1 MKKRTPFNPAK
12 TTKKLQGYLGVP
24 NAERQARS
32 RSGFETEQIT
42 DGRYVSRER
51 AMLTHPALLIE
62 LYNQVVR
69 KHQEAGEALPEKI
82 HIPKMTPSDRATAAY
97 RNILW
102 AYLKVSAEVSRGT
115 VKIVDYEGAPAAQ
128 GLNRVPLSQ
137 NQFDSRRFYA
147 WIREQHGLLVVTD
160 FLDSICKQM
169 NPELV
174 ADGDTTPTKAEIG
187 QSLTGAENARDAKN
201 AADGALALACRVLS
215 EAARDFVI
223 IERRHRSEIQ
233 RLERSASRA

>member
-12 TTKKLQGYLGVP
+12 TAKNLTGYLGVP
-24 NAERQARS
+24 NVERQARS

-51 AMLTHPALLIE
+51 AMLTHPSLLME
-62 LYNQVVR
+62 LYNQVIR
-69 KHQEAGEALPEKI
+69 KHQEAGETLPEKI
-82 HIPKMTPSDRATAAY
+82 HIPKMTPSDRVTASY

-115 VKIVDYEGAPAAQ
+115 VKIVDYEGTPSAQ
-128 GLNRVPLSQ
+128 ALNRIPLSQ

-147 WIREQHGLLVVTD
+147 WIREQHGLLVITD
-160 FLDSICKQM
+160 FLDSVCKQM
-169 NPELV
+169 NPELA
-174 ADGDTTPTKAEIG
+174 ADGEAPPTKAEIG
-187 QSLTGAENARDAKN
+187 QSLTGVENARDAKT
-201 AADGALALACRVLS
+201 AADGALALACRVLA

-223 IERRHRSEIQ
+223 IERRHRGEVQ
-233 RLERSASRA
+233 RLQRASSRA